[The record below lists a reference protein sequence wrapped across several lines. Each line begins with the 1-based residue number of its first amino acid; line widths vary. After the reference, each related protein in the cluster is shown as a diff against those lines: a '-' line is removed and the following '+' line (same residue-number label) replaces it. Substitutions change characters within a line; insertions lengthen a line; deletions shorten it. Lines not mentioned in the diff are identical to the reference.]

1 MIFNSAW
8 MDVFSPKTLK
18 EVVSGLL
25 IDGCMNNKVPQGE
38 KDRPGLPQEGAEK
51 KKMENE
57 AGRRGTV
64 SFGQRCT

>member
-38 KDRPGLPQEGAEK
+38 KD
-51 KKMENE
+51 
-57 AGRRGTV
+57 
-64 SFGQRCT
+64 